1 MRLTATVILVMLL
14 SFAGCQ
20 QTPPNHAC
28 SSQNIQRLTSAADLR
43 AIAER
48 CVSIID
54 AYAEAKER
62 LNSLPPPQPSRLQLT
77 AHLSGAVTEMVAYEA
92 DVFFDLL
99 ESYPPDLAFQKLE
112 ELLSRLKAAHEVI
125 SVEVTGYV
133 DMNEVEFRSFDLAR
147 KRALFV
153 ANYFKA
159 AGLQADVLM
168 TIKTA
173 SPRHP
178 DTLEGR
184 ARDRSASVLV
194 LARRDRVK
202 TPLTRAL

>member
-1 MRLTATVILVMLL
+1 MRLAVTVILVMSL

-20 QTPPNHAC
+20 QAPPSHAC
-28 SSQNIQRLTSAADLR
+28 SSQNIQRLTSANDLR
-43 AIAER
+43 AVAER
-48 CVSIID
+48 CAALID

-62 LNSLPPPQPSRLQLT
+62 LNSLPPPQPSWLQLK
-77 AHLSGAVTEMVAYEA
+77 AHAPGAASEKVAYEA

-99 ESYPPDLAFQKLE
+99 ESHPPDLALQKLE
-112 ELLSRLKAAHEVI
+112 ELLSRLRATHEVI
-125 SVEVTGYV
+125 SVEITGHV
-133 DMNEVEFRSFDLAR
+133 DVNEVELRSFDLAR

-153 ANYFKA
+153 AKYFKA
-159 AGLQADVLM
+159 AGLQPDVLL

-194 LARRDRVK
+194 VARRDRAK
-202 TPLTRAL
+202 TP